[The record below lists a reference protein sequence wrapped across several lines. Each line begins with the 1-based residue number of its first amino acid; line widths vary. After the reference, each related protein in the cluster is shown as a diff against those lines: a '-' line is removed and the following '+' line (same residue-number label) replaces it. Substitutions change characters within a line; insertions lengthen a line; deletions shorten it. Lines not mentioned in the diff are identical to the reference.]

1 MRVRVL
7 LLSPILAS
15 LVLLTA
21 CATEQATRDKGH
33 TGSTGG
39 NAAAATAGSQPEKG
53 DDDTEQDYP
62 VRPFATQT
70 LYELLVAEF
79 AGVRG
84 DLNTALDIYI
94 DQALSTRDPNVIER
108 AAQTASYLNDK
119 AALES
124 LSELWVEID
133 PDSSEAHKLAF
144 YFRSRSGELEA
155 AYTSALH
162 LFEQGH
168 GEALMSLPIF
178 TEKSAA
184 PLRAR
189 LLSEYTALEHSF
201 PANRDILLGKIQ
213 LEGQQGDISA
223 SLKTGKKLLRLD
235 PDNEYA
241 RLAIAQLLY
250 KQNQREQAIKTLNQG
265 IRLNPDSK
273 KLQLQ
278 LIRFVADTDLAEA
291 QKRMTQLAADHDDDF
306 DLQYSLGLLNKQR
319 GLRDEA
325 RDIFHKMINQNRRV
339 ADAHYQLAVMAEEEN
354 HLAEAMTH
362 YLMVG
367 EGNNLLPAAARMTQ
381 IMAANNQLNEARLY
395 LHRLRLEQPKLTV
408 PLYRMESELLMTMNH
423 YESAHRLLSESLEQ
437 NPDNFDLLYTRSLV
451 SEKLNDIV
459 GMERDL
465 RAILRQDANNASA
478 LNALGYSLANHTN
491 RLDEALVFI
500 RQALAISPNDAAIID
515 SLGWVLYRQGNT
527 KEALVHLRQA
537 LATMPDPEVAAHL
550 GEVLWM
556 SGETEEA
563 TRIWRSALERD
574 PDSKYLLDTLSRL
587 KVKL

>member
-1 MRVRVL
+1 MCMRAL

-15 LVLLTA
+15 LVLLA
-21 CATEQATRDKGH
+21 GCATEHAAQNSGDPRN
-33 TGSTGG
+33 TGAK
-39 NAAAATAGSQPEKG
+39 AAEAVARRQPG
-53 DDDTEQDYP
+53 DGADATEQDYP
-62 VRPFATQT
+62 VRPFSTQT
-70 LYELLVAEF
+70 FYELLVAEF

-84 DLNTALDIYI
+84 DLNIALSIYI
-94 DQALSTRDPNVIER
+94 DQAQTTRDPNVVER

-119 AALES
+119 TALEA
-124 LSELWVEID
+124 LSKLWVEID
-133 PDSSEAHKLAF
+133 PDNREAHKLAF
-144 YFRSRSGELEA
+144 YFRSRNGDIDA
-155 AYTSALH
+155 AYRSALY

-168 GEALMSLPIF
+168 GDAIMSLPIF
-178 TEKSAA
+178 TEKSPAA
-184 PLRAR
+184 LQAQ
-189 LLSEYTALEHSF
+189 LLDKYTELERSH

-278 LIRFVADTDLAEA
+278 LIRFIADTDLAEA
-291 QKRMTQLAADHDDDF
+291 QKKMAQLAADHEDDF
-306 DLQYSLGLLNKQR
+306 DLQYSLGLLNKQQ
-319 GLRDEA
+319 GLREDA
-325 RDIFHKMINQNRRV
+325 QAIYRKMISQNRRV

-354 HLAEAMTH
+354 RHAEAMAH

-367 EGNNLLPAAARMTQ
+367 EGSNLLPAAARMTQ
-381 IMAANNQLNEARLY
+381 IMSANNKLAEARLY
-395 LHRLRLEQPKLTV
+395 LHRLRLEHPKLTV
-408 PLYRMESELLMTMNH
+408 PLYRMESELLMTMNR
-423 YESAHRLLSESLEQ
+423 YESALLLLSESLEQ

-451 SEKLNDIV
+451 SEKLNDIAS
-459 GMERDL
+459 MERDL

-491 RLDEALVFI
+491 RLEEALVYI
-500 RQALAISPNDAAIID
+500 RQALAISPDDPAIID
-515 SLGWVLYRQGNT
+515 SLGWVLYRQGNS
-527 KEALVHLRQA
+527 EQALIHLRQA

-563 TRIWRSALERD
+563 TRVWRSAIERD
-574 PDSKYLLDTLSRL
+574 PDNRYLLDTLSRL